1 MTQSELNH
9 AVSQATGDDVR
20 DISRLGFSLVDQ
32 NDRNFDTEC
41 DCQDPQVIDWDAP
54 FEGTTQSFLES
65 F

>member
-1 MTQSELNH
+1 MTQSELNY
-9 AVSQATGDDVR
+9 AVSQATGDDVQ

-32 NDRNFDTEC
+32 HDTNFDCEN

-54 FEGTTQSFLES
+54 FAGTTQSFLES